1 MKLQSFRFRIALS
14 SSVLA
19 SIALIGFGVVSWWL
33 IYDAKVKR
41 LDAGIET
48 QLIHATRPRSPEW
61 DAYTDSLPLLLG
73 MNGETTVALL
83 VAQRDGNLIYKS
95 SQWQDGLDAN
105 SIWRSLP
112 LHPANPDIIDFES
125 EPPPRQNPLD
135 PPPPDRL
142 NLFPPPESRP
152 PFNRPPHDRPP
163 HDRPPHDRPRQDRP
177 PFDRPPF
184 DSLHPPQVPKAKL
197 ATQHTRTAIW
207 RVGAINSP
215 YNQAAIA
222 VNLQAIDREMA
233 SIRNIFLI
241 SIPVVLLLVA
251 GGAWVISRS
260 ILYPIERLTM
270 AIRNVTVQ
278 GLDRRV
284 PDGATD
290 IEFVELIFVFNQM
303 LERLERSFKQASRFS
318 GDAAHELKTP
328 LAILQGQLERALHQ
342 VESGSQVQQT
352 LSNLLD
358 EVRRLSEITRKLLLL
373 SHADAGRMGLHL
385 VEVNMSALLSEIAED
400 MELLAPHLD
409 VQMAIAPNLYIKG
422 DRDLLVQVLQNLVGN
437 AIKYNLPKG
446 WLRLQAK
453 CQGKRV
459 IVKIVNSSQD
469 ISLRERDR
477 IFERFHRGDSTQ
489 SQKIEGSGLGLSLAR
504 EIARAHGGDI
514 KLDAAILGQTGFILS
529 LPVGD
534 RD

>member
-14 SSVLA
+14 SAVLA

-41 LDAGIET
+41 LDAEIET
-48 QLIHATRPRSPEW
+48 QLLHATRPRSPEW

-73 MNGETTVALL
+73 MNGETIVAL
-83 VAQRDGNLIYKS
+83 VVTQRDGNLIYKS
-95 SQWQDGLDAN
+95 SQWPDGLDAN
-105 SIWRSLP
+105 SLWRSLP
-112 LHPANPDIIDFES
+112 LPPPDRGRRDFELQ
-125 EPPPRQNPLD
+125 PPPPPNPLD

-142 NLFPPPESRP
+142 NLFPPPER
-152 PFNRPPHDRPP
+152 RPPHDGLPTFDRPP
-163 HDRPPHDRPRQDRP
+163 HDRPPHDR
-177 PFDRPPF
+177 
-184 DSLHPPQVPKAKL
+184 LHPPGAIQAKL
-197 ATQHTRTAIW
+197 ATQHTSTAIW

-215 YNQAAIA
+215 DFQAAIA
-222 VNLQAIDREMA
+222 VNLQAIDREMT
-233 SIRNIFLI
+233 SIGNIFLF
-241 SIPVVLLLVA
+241 SIPIALLLVA
-251 GGAWVISRS
+251 GGAWLISRS
-260 ILYPIERLTM
+260 ILYPIGRLTM
-270 AIRNVTVQ
+270 AIGNVTVQ

-284 PDGATD
+284 PVGSTD

-328 LAILQGQLERALHQ
+328 LAILQGQLELALHQ

-358 EVRRLSEITRKLLLL
+358 EVHRLSEITRKLLLL
-373 SHADAGRMGLHL
+373 SLADAGRMGLHR

-409 VQMAIAPNLYIKG
+409 VQMEIAPKLFIQG

-446 WLRLQAK
+446 WLRLQAE
-453 CQGKRV
+453 CQEKRV

-469 ISLRERDR
+469 ISLSERDR

-489 SQKIEGSGLGLSLAR
+489 TQKIEGSGLGLSLAR

-514 KLDAAILGQTGFILS
+514 KLDAAILGQTAFILS
-529 LPVGD
+529 LPVGH
-534 RD
+534 RY

>member
-1 MKLQSFRFRIALS
+1 MKLQSFRFRITLLS
-14 SSVLA
+14 AVLA
-19 SIALIGFGVVSWWL
+19 SVALIGFSIVSWWL

-41 LDAGIET
+41 LDAEIKN
-48 QLIHATRPRSPEW
+48 QLIQSTRPQSTQW
-61 DAYTDSLPLLLG
+61 DVYSNSLPSVLG
-73 MNGETTVALL
+73 MNDGETTAALL
-83 VAQRDGNLIYKS
+83 VTDRDGNLLYRS

-105 SIWRSLP
+105 SLWRSLP
-112 LHPANPDIIDFES
+112 QPPPDPARIPFQL
-125 EPPPRQNPLD
+125 EPPPPPNSLYPPPPHPPHSLY
-135 PPPPDRL
+135 PPPPDR
-142 NLFPPPESRP
+142 PPPDRIDSFSPRERRP
-152 PFNRPPHDRPP
+152 PPDRPP
-163 HDRPPHDRPRQDRP
+163 Q
-177 PFDRPPF
+177 FDRPNF
-184 DSLHPPQVPKAKL
+184 PQVFQAKL
-197 ATQHTRTAIW
+197 ATQRTSKAVW
-207 RVGAINSP
+207 RVGAIHSP
-215 YNQAAIA
+215 QTQIAIA

-233 SIRNIFLI
+233 SIGNIFLI
-241 SIPVVLLLVA
+241 SIPAVLLFVA
-251 GGAWVISRS
+251 GGAWLISRS
-260 ILYPIERLTM
+260 ILYPIGRLTM

-284 PDGATD
+284 PVGSTD
-290 IEFVELIFVFNQM
+290 IEFVQLIFVFNQM

-342 VESGSQVQQT
+342 VESGSEVQQT

-373 SHADAGRMGLHL
+373 SLADAGRMNLNS

-409 VQMAIAPNLYIKG
+409 VQMTIAPNLYIKG

-446 WLRLQAK
+446 WLRLQAN
-453 CQGKRV
+453 CQEKRV

-489 SQKIEGSGLGLSLAR
+489 IQKIEGSGLGLSLAR

-514 KLDAAILGQTGFILS
+514 QLDAAILGQTGFILS

>member
-1 MKLQSFRFRIALS
+1 MKLQSFRFRITLLS
-14 SSVLA
+14 AVLA
-19 SIALIGFGVVSWWL
+19 SVALIGFSIVSWWL

-41 LDAGIET
+41 LDAEIKN
-48 QLIHATRPRSPEW
+48 QLIQSTRPQSTQW
-61 DAYTDSLPLLLG
+61 DIYSNSLPSVLG
-73 MNGETTVALL
+73 MNDGETTAALL
-83 VAQRDGNLIYKS
+83 VTDRDGNLLYRS
-95 SQWQDGLDAN
+95 SQWQDGIDAN
-105 SIWRSLP
+105 SLWRSLP
-112 LHPANPDIIDFES
+112 QPPPDPARIPFQL
-125 EPPPRQNPLD
+125 EPPPPQNSLYPPPPH
-135 PPPPDRL
+135 PPPPDRPDS
-142 NLFPPPESRP
+142 FSPRERRP
-152 PFNRPPHDRPP
+152 PRDRPP
-163 HDRPPHDRPRQDRP
+163 Q
-177 PFDRPPF
+177 FDRPNF
-184 DSLHPPQVPKAKL
+184 PQVFKAKL
-197 ATQHTRTAIW
+197 ATQRTSRAVW
-207 RVGAINSP
+207 RVGAIHSP
-215 YNQAAIA
+215 QTQIAIA

-233 SIRNIFLI
+233 SIRNIFLF

-251 GGAWVISRS
+251 GGAWVVSRS
-260 ILYPIERLTM
+260 ILYPIGRLTM

-342 VESGSQVQQT
+342 VESGSEVQQT
-352 LSNLLD
+352 LSKLLD

-446 WLRLQAK
+446 WLRLQAN

-459 IVKIVNSSQD
+459 IVKIVNSSRD

-489 SQKIEGSGLGLSLAR
+489 IQKIEGSGLGLSLAR

>member
-14 SSVLA
+14 SAVLA
-19 SIALIGFGVVSWWL
+19 SIALIGFSIVSWWL

-41 LDAGIET
+41 LDAEIKN
-48 QLIHATRPRSPEW
+48 QLVQSTRPQSTQW
-61 DAYTDSLPLLLG
+61 DVYNDSLPSVLG
-73 MNGETTVALL
+73 MNDGKTTVALL
-83 VAQRDGNLIYKS
+83 VTDRDGNLLYRS
-95 SQWQDGLDAN
+95 SQWQDGIDAN
-105 SIWRSLP
+105 SLWRSLP
-112 LHPANPDIIDFES
+112 QPPPDLPRIPFQL
-125 EPPPRQNPLD
+125 EPPP
-135 PPPPDRL
+135 PPPPPYLLPPHRSDSLSPRERRPPRDRL
-142 NLFPPPESRP
+142 P
-152 PFNRPPHDRPP
+152 
-163 HDRPPHDRPRQDRP
+163 Q
-177 PFDRPPF
+177 FDRPHFPRVF
-184 DSLHPPQVPKAKL
+184 KAKL
-197 ATQHTRTAIW
+197 ATQRTSTAVW
-207 RVGAINSP
+207 RVGATHSP
-215 YNQAAIA
+215 QTQIAIA

-233 SIRNIFLI
+233 SIRNIFLF

-251 GGAWVISRS
+251 SGAWVISRS
-260 ILYPIERLTM
+260 MLYPIGRLTM

-284 PDGATD
+284 PVGSTD

-342 VESGSQVQQT
+342 VESGSEAQQT

-373 SHADAGRMGLHL
+373 SLADAGRMGLHL

-409 VQMAIAPNLYIKG
+409 VQMAINPNLYIKG
-422 DRDLLVQVLQNLVGN
+422 DRDLLVQVVQNLVGN

-446 WLRLQAK
+446 WLRLQAN
-453 CQGKRV
+453 CQGKKV
-459 IVKIVNSSQD
+459 IVKIVNSSHD
-469 ISLRERDR
+469 ISLSERDR

-489 SQKIEGSGLGLSLAR
+489 IQKIEGSGLGLSLAR

-514 KLDAAILGQTGFILS
+514 QLDAAILGQTAFILS

>member
-1 MKLQSFRFRIALS
+1 MKLQSFRFRITLLS
-14 SSVLA
+14 AVLA
-19 SIALIGFGVVSWWL
+19 SVALIGFSIVSWWL

-41 LDAGIET
+41 LDAEIKN
-48 QLIHATRPRSPEW
+48 QLIQSTRPQSTQW
-61 DAYTDSLPLLLG
+61 DAYSDSLPSVLG
-73 MNGETTVALL
+73 MNDGETTAALL
-83 VAQRDGNLIYKS
+83 VTDRDGNLLYRS
-95 SQWQDGLDAN
+95 SQWQDGIDAN
-105 SIWRSLP
+105 SLWRSLP
-112 LHPANPDIIDFES
+112 QPPPDPARIPFQL
-125 EPPPRQNPLD
+125 EPPPPPDSLYPPPPN
-135 PPPPDRL
+135 PPPPDRPDS
-142 NLFPPPESRP
+142 FSPRERRP
-152 PFNRPPHDRPP
+152 PRDRPP
-163 HDRPPHDRPRQDRP
+163 Q
-177 PFDRPPF
+177 FDRPNFPRVF
-184 DSLHPPQVPKAKL
+184 KAKL
-197 ATQHTRTAIW
+197 VTQRTSRAVW
-207 RVGAINSP
+207 RVGAIHSP
-215 YNQAAIA
+215 QTQIAIA

-241 SIPVVLLLVA
+241 SIPIVLLFVA

-260 ILYPIERLTM
+260 ILYPIGRLTI

-342 VESGSQVQQT
+342 VKSGSEVQQT

-409 VQMAIAPNLYIKG
+409 VRMAIAPNLYIKG
-422 DRDLLVQVLQNLVGN
+422 DRDLLVQVLQNMVGN

-446 WLRLQAK
+446 WLRLQAH

-469 ISLRERDR
+469 ISLSERDR

-489 SQKIEGSGLGLSLAR
+489 IQKIEGSGLGLSLAR